1 MNRNGA
7 VHLSLGDIAEIE
19 NDPVQA
25 LFYWS
30 RYLDRCVPKPLHSH
44 VPKVVPVCARE
55 RHGQGGGLHTVLAYH
70 TVGRLRCT
78 LSGAE

>member
-1 MNRNGA
+1 MHRTGRCASTLNREGAVNRNGA

-44 VPKVVPVCARE
+44 VPKVVPV
-55 RHGQGGGLHTVLAYH
+55 
-70 TVGRLRCT
+70 
-78 LSGAE
+78 

>member
-44 VPKVVPVCARE
+44 VPKVVPV
-55 RHGQGGGLHTVLAYH
+55 
-70 TVGRLRCT
+70 
-78 LSGAE
+78 